1 MSAGLKAANLPKIL
15 ITGSD
20 GQVGFELTR
29 TLAPLGQIKALVRAD
44 LDLSDA
50 QALRALLDTEQPDII
65 VNPAAYTA
73 VDKAESDVAAA
84 YAVNERAPAVM
95 AQWAAA
101 HGAFMV
107 HYSTDYVFEGSG
119 ETPYVEDDAVA
130 PQSVYGASKEKGE
143 QAVRATLPEHF
154 IFRTSWVFGAHG
166 ANFLKTMLRLMQER
180 ETLNV
185 VADQIGAPTS
195 AALLADVTAHV
206 VRDTWQKRQLNEL
219 IDYGTYHLVAGGET
233 SWHGYAQ
240 YVGQLAQAAGVPLK
254 VTPETIGAI
263 ASSAYPTP
271 AKRPL
276 NSRLNTEKLQNTF
289 GLRLPDWQAGVRHA
303 FELITKGGAL

>member
-1 MSAGLKAANLPKIL
+1 MSAAVSLPKIL
-15 ITGSD
+15 LTGAD
-20 GQVGFELTR
+20 GQVGFELKR
-29 TLAPLGQIKALVRAD
+29 TLAPLGLIKTLVRAD
-44 LDLSDA
+44 LDLTDEV
-50 QALRALLDTEQPDII
+50 ALLAVLDAEQPDII

-73 VDKAESDVAAA
+73 VDKAESDVDAA
-84 YAVNERAPAVM
+84 YAVNARAPEIM
-95 AQWAAA
+95 AQWAKS
-101 HGAFMV
+101 HGALMI
-107 HYSTDYVFEGSG
+107 HYSTDYVFEGWG
-119 ETPYVEDDAVA
+119 EQPYSETDAVA
-130 PQSVYGASKEKGE
+130 PQSVYGGSKEKGE
-143 QAVRATLPEHF
+143 QAVRNTLPEHF
-154 IFRTSWVFGAHG
+154 IFRTSWVFGAYG

-180 ETLNV
+180 DTLNV

>member
-1 MSAGLKAANLPKIL
+1 MSAPHLPKIL
-15 ITGSD
+15 ITGTD

-29 TLAPLGQIKALVRAD
+29 TLAPLGQVKALVRAD
-44 LDLSDA
+44 LDLGD
-50 QALRALLDTEQPDII
+50 QDALRALLDAERPDII

-84 YAVNERAPAVM
+84 YAVNEQAPAVM
-95 AQWAAA
+95 AQWAAE

-107 HYSTDYVFEGSG
+107 HYSTDYVFEGLG
-119 ETPYVEDDAVA
+119 EAPYVEDDAVA

-143 QAVRATLPEHF
+143 QAVRSALPAHF
-154 IFRTSWVFGAHG
+154 IFRTSWVFGAYG

-180 ETLNV
+180 DTLNV

-206 VRDTWQKRQLNEL
+206 VRDTWQKRQHHEPV
-219 IDYGTYHLVAGGET
+219 DYGTYHLVAGGAT

-240 YVGQLAQAAGVPLK
+240 YVGQLAQVAGLSLK
-254 VTPETIGAI
+254 VAPDAIGAI
-263 ASSAYPTP
+263 PSSAYPTP
-271 AKRPL
+271 AKRPF

-289 GLRLPDWQAGVRHA
+289 GLRLPNWQEGVRQV
-303 FELITKGGAL
+303 FTLIQP

>member
-1 MSAGLKAANLPKIL
+1 MSASHLPKIL
-15 ITGSD
+15 ITGTD

-44 LDLSDA
+44 LDLGD
-50 QALRALLDTEQPDII
+50 QDALRALLDSEKPDII

-73 VDKAESDVAAA
+73 VDKAESDVEAA
-84 YAVNERAPAVM
+84 YAVNEQAPAVM
-95 AQWAAA
+95 AQWVAE

-107 HYSTDYVFEGSG
+107 HYSTDYVFEGLG
-119 ETPYVEDDAVA
+119 ETPCVEDDAVA

-143 QAVRATLPEHF
+143 QAVRSVLPEHF
-154 IFRTSWVFGAHG
+154 IFRTSWVFGAYG

-180 ETLNV
+180 DALNV

-206 VRDTWQKRQLNEL
+206 VRDAWQKRQNHESV
-219 IDYGTYHLVAGGET
+219 DYGTYHLVAGGET

-240 YVGQLAQAAGVPLK
+240 YVGQLAQAAGLPLK
-254 VTPETIGAI
+254 IVPDAIGAI
-263 ASSAYPTP
+263 PSSAYPTP
-271 AKRPL
+271 AKRPF

-289 GLRLPDWQAGVRHA
+289 GMRLPDWQECVRQVFA
-303 FELITKGGAL
+303 LIQP

>member
-1 MSAGLKAANLPKIL
+1 MSASHLPKIL
-15 ITGSD
+15 ITGID

-29 TLAPLGQIKALVRAD
+29 TLAPLGSIKALVRAD
-44 LDLSDA
+44 LDLGDA
-50 QALRALLDTEQPDII
+50 DALRALLDAECPDII

-73 VDKAESDVAAA
+73 VDKAESDVDAA
-84 YAVNERAPAVM
+84 YAVNEHAPAVM

-107 HYSTDYVFEGSG
+107 HYSTDYVFEGLG

-143 QAVRATLPEHF
+143 QAVRSALPEHF
-154 IFRTSWVFGAHG
+154 IFRTSWVFGAYG

-180 ETLNV
+180 DALNV

-206 VRDTWQKRQLNEL
+206 VRDTWQKRQHHESV
-219 IDYGTYHLVAGGET
+219 DYGTYHLVASGET

-240 YVGQLAQAAGVPLK
+240 YVGQLAQAAGLQLK
-254 VTPETIGAI
+254 VAPDAIGAI
-263 ASSAYPTP
+263 PSSAYPTP
-271 AKRPL
+271 AKRPF

-289 GLRLPDWQAGVRHA
+289 GLRLPNWQAGVRQV
-303 FELITKGGAL
+303 FTLIQP

>member
-1 MSAGLKAANLPKIL
+1 MSAPRLPKIL
-15 ITGSD
+15 VTGTD

-44 LDLSDA
+44 LDLGDVD
-50 QALRALLDTEQPDII
+50 ALRALLDAEQPDII

-73 VDKAESDVAAA
+73 VDKAESDVSAA
-84 YAVNERAPAVM
+84 YAVNEHAPVVM

-143 QAVRATLPEHF
+143 QAVRAALPAHF
-154 IFRTSWVFGAHG
+154 IFRTSWVFGAYG

-180 ETLNV
+180 DTLNV

-206 VRDTWQKRQLNEL
+206 VRETWQKRQANEWV
-219 IDYGTYHLVAGGET
+219 DYGTYHLVASGET

-240 YVGQLAQAAGVPLK
+240 YVGQLAQAAGLPLK
-254 VTPETIGAI
+254 VAPEAIGAI
-263 ASSAYPTP
+263 PSSAYPTP
-271 AKRPL
+271 ATRPF
-276 NSRLNTEKLQNTF
+276 NSRLNTEKIQNTF
-289 GLRLPDWQAGVRHA
+289 GLRLPSWQEGVRQV
-303 FELITKGGAL
+303 FTLIQS

>member
-1 MSAGLKAANLPKIL
+1 MTAPCLPKIL
-15 ITGSD
+15 ITGTD

-29 TLAPLGQIKALVRAD
+29 TLAPLGRVKALVRAD
-44 LDLSDA
+44 VDLGDA
-50 QALRALLDTEQPDII
+50 DALRALLDSEKPDII

-119 ETPYVEDDAVA
+119 ETPYVENDAVA

-154 IFRTSWVFGAHG
+154 IFRTSWVFGAYG

-195 AALLADVTAHV
+195 AALLADVTSHV
-206 VRDTWQKRQLNEL
+206 VRDTWQKRQLNDSV
-219 IDYGTYHLVAGGET
+219 DYGTYHLVAGGET

-240 YVGQLAQAAGVPLK
+240 YIGRLAQVAGLSLK
-254 VTPETIGAI
+254 VAPEAIGAI
-263 ASSAYPTP
+263 PSSAYPTP
-271 AKRPL
+271 TKRPL

-289 GLRLPDWQAGVRHA
+289 GLRLPDWQEGVRRV
-303 FELITKGGAL
+303 FQLITQDL

>member
-1 MSAGLKAANLPKIL
+1 MI
-15 ITGSD
+15 
-20 GQVGFELTR
+20 
-29 TLAPLGQIKALVRAD
+29 
-44 LDLSDA
+44 
-50 QALRALLDTEQPDII
+50 
-65 VNPAAYTA
+65 
-73 VDKAESDVAAA
+73 
-84 YAVNERAPAVM
+84 
-95 AQWAAA
+95 
-101 HGAFMV
+101 
-107 HYSTDYVFEGSG
+107 HYSTDYVFEGWG
-119 ETPYVEDDAVA
+119 EQPYSETDAVA
-130 PQSVYGASKEKGE
+130 PQSVYGTSKEKGE
-143 QAVRATLPEHF
+143 QAVRNTLPEHF
-154 IFRTSWVFGAHG
+154 IFRTSWVFGAYG

-180 ETLNV
+180 DTLNV

>member
-1 MSAGLKAANLPKIL
+1 MSAPPLPKIL
-15 ITGSD
+15 VTGTD

-44 LDLSDA
+44 LDLGDVD
-50 QALRALLDTEQPDII
+50 ALRALLDAEQPDII

-73 VDKAESDVAAA
+73 VDKAESDVSAA
-84 YAVNERAPAVM
+84 YAVNEHAPVVM

-143 QAVRATLPEHF
+143 QAVRAALPAHF
-154 IFRTSWVFGAHG
+154 IFRTSWVFGAYG

-180 ETLNV
+180 DALNV

-206 VRDTWQKRQLNEL
+206 VRETWQKRQANEWV
-219 IDYGTYHLVAGGET
+219 DYGTYHLVASGET

-240 YVGQLAQAAGVPLK
+240 YVGQLAQAAGLPLK
-254 VTPETIGAI
+254 VAPEAIGAI
-263 ASSAYPTP
+263 PSSAYPTP
-271 AKRPL
+271 ATRPF
-276 NSRLNTEKLQNTF
+276 NSRLNTEKIQNTF
-289 GLRLPDWQAGVRHA
+289 GLRLPSWQEGVRQV
-303 FELITKGGAL
+303 FTLIQS

>member
-1 MSAGLKAANLPKIL
+1 MSAPHLPKIL
-15 ITGSD
+15 ITGTD

-44 LDLSDA
+44 LDLGD
-50 QALRALLDTEQPDII
+50 QDALRALLDSEKPDII

-73 VDKAESDVAAA
+73 VDKAESDVEAA
-84 YAVNERAPAVM
+84 YAVNEQAPAVM
-95 AQWAAA
+95 AQWVAE

-107 HYSTDYVFEGSG
+107 HYSTDYVFEGLG
-119 ETPYVEDDAVA
+119 EAPYVEDDAVA

-143 QAVRATLPEHF
+143 QAVRSALPAHF
-154 IFRTSWVFGAHG
+154 IFRTSWVFGAYG

-180 ETLNV
+180 DTLNV

-206 VRDTWQKRQLNEL
+206 VRDTWQKRQHHEL
-219 IDYGTYHLVAGGET
+219 VDYGTYHLVASGAT

-240 YVGQLAQAAGVPLK
+240 YVGQLAQVAGLSLK
-254 VTPETIGAI
+254 VTPDAIGAI
-263 ASSAYPTP
+263 PSSAYPTP
-271 AKRPL
+271 AKRPF

-289 GLRLPDWQAGVRHA
+289 GLRLPNWQEGVRQV
-303 FELITKGGAL
+303 FTLIQP

>member
-1 MSAGLKAANLPKIL
+1 MSAPRLPKIL
-15 ITGSD
+15 VTGTD

-44 LDLSDA
+44 LDLGDVD
-50 QALRALLDTEQPDII
+50 ALRALLDAEQPDII

-73 VDKAESDVAAA
+73 VDKAESDVSAA
-84 YAVNERAPAVM
+84 YAVNEHAPVVM

-143 QAVRATLPEHF
+143 QAVRAALPAHF
-154 IFRTSWVFGAHG
+154 IFRTSWVFGAYG

-180 ETLNV
+180 DALNV

-206 VRDTWQKRQLNEL
+206 VRETWQKRQANEWV
-219 IDYGTYHLVAGGET
+219 DYGTYHLVASGET

-240 YVGQLAQAAGVPLK
+240 YVGQLAQAAGLPLK
-254 VTPETIGAI
+254 VAPEAIGAI
-263 ASSAYPTP
+263 PSSAYPTP
-271 AKRPL
+271 ATRPF
-276 NSRLNTEKLQNTF
+276 NSRLNTEKIQNTF
-289 GLRLPDWQAGVRHA
+289 GLRLPSWQEGVRQV
-303 FELITKGGAL
+303 FTLIQP

>member
-1 MSAGLKAANLPKIL
+1 MSAPRLPKIL
-15 ITGSD
+15 VTGTD

-44 LDLSDA
+44 LDLGDVD
-50 QALRALLDTEQPDII
+50 ALRALLDAEQPDII

-73 VDKAESDVAAA
+73 VDKAESDVSAA
-84 YAVNERAPAVM
+84 YVVNEHAPVVM

-143 QAVRATLPEHF
+143 QAVRAALPAHF
-154 IFRTSWVFGAHG
+154 IFRTSWVFGAYG

-180 ETLNV
+180 DALNV

-206 VRDTWQKRQLNEL
+206 VRETWQKRQANEWV
-219 IDYGTYHLVAGGET
+219 DYGTYHLVASGET

-240 YVGQLAQAAGVPLK
+240 YVGQLAQAVGLSLK
-254 VTPETIGAI
+254 VTPDAIGAI
-263 ASSAYPTP
+263 PSSAYPTP
-271 AKRPL
+271 AKRPF

-289 GLRLPDWQAGVRHA
+289 GLRLPNWQAGVRQV
-303 FELITKGGAL
+303 FTLIQP

>member
-1 MSAGLKAANLPKIL
+1 MSAVVSLPKIL
-15 ITGSD
+15 LTGAD
-20 GQVGFELTR
+20 GQVGFELKR
-29 TLAPLGQIKALVRAD
+29 TLAPLGLIKTLVRAD
-44 LDLSDA
+44 LDLTDEV
-50 QALRALLDTEQPDII
+50 ALLAVLDAEQPDII

-73 VDKAESDVAAA
+73 VDKAESDVDAA
-84 YAVNERAPAVM
+84 YAVNARAPEIM
-95 AQWAAA
+95 AQWAKS
-101 HGAFMV
+101 HGALMI
-107 HYSTDYVFEGSG
+107 HYSTDYVFEGWG
-119 ETPYVEDDAVA
+119 EQPYSETDAVA
-130 PQSVYGASKEKGE
+130 PQSVYGTSKEKGE
-143 QAVRATLPEHF
+143 QAVRNTLPEHF
-154 IFRTSWVFGAHG
+154 IFRTSWVFGAYG

-180 ETLNV
+180 DTLNV

-276 NSRLNTEKLQNTF
+276 NSRLNTEKLQSTF

>member
-1 MSAGLKAANLPKIL
+1 MSQVPLPKIL
-15 ITGSD
+15 ITGTD

-44 LDLSDA
+44 LDLGD
-50 QALRALLDTEQPDII
+50 QGALRALLDAEHPDII

-73 VDKAESDVAAA
+73 VDKAESDVDAA
-84 YAVNERAPAVM
+84 YAVNEHAPQIM
-95 AQWAAA
+95 AHWAKV

-107 HYSTDYVFEGSG
+107 HYSTDYVFEGTG
-119 ETPYVEDDAVA
+119 ETLFVEDDPVA

-143 QAVRATLPEHF
+143 QAVRNHLDEHF
-154 IFRTSWVFGAHG
+154 IFRTSWVFGAYG

-185 VADQIGAPTS
+185 VNDQIGTPTS
-195 AALLADVTAHV
+195 AALLADVTAHI
-206 VRDTWQKRQLNEL
+206 VRDTWQKRQANEGVA
-219 IDYGTYHLVAGGET
+219 YGTYHLVASGET

-240 YVGQLAQAAGVPLK
+240 YVGQLAQAAGVSLK
-254 VTPETIGAI
+254 VAPEAIGGI
-263 ASSAYPTP
+263 PSSAYPTP

-276 NSRLNTEKLQNTF
+276 NSRLSTHKIQDTF
-289 GLRLPDWQAGVRHA
+289 SITLPDWKQGVRQV
-303 FELITKGGAL
+303 FTLIQQG

>member
-1 MSAGLKAANLPKIL
+1 MSASHLPKIL
-15 ITGSD
+15 ITGTD

-44 LDLSDA
+44 LDLGD
-50 QALRALLDTEQPDII
+50 QDALRALLDSEKPDII

-73 VDKAESDVAAA
+73 VDKAESDVEAA
-84 YAVNERAPAVM
+84 YAVNEQAPAVM
-95 AQWAAA
+95 AQWVAE

-107 HYSTDYVFEGSG
+107 HYSTDYVFEGLG

-143 QAVRATLPEHF
+143 QAVRSGLPEHF
-154 IFRTSWVFGAHG
+154 IFRTSWVFGAYG

-180 ETLNV
+180 DTLNV

-206 VRDTWQKRQLNEL
+206 VRDTWQKRQYHEL
-219 IDYGTYHLVAGGET
+219 VDYGTYHLVAGGAT

-240 YVGQLAQAAGVPLK
+240 YVGQLAQAAGLSLK
-254 VTPETIGAI
+254 VAPEAIGAI
-263 ASSAYPTP
+263 PSSAYPTP
-271 AKRPL
+271 AKRPF

-289 GLRLPDWQAGVRHA
+289 GLRLPDWQEGVRQV
-303 FELITKGGAL
+303 FTLIQP

>member
-1 MSAGLKAANLPKIL
+1 MSAPRLPKIL
-15 ITGSD
+15 ITGTD

-119 ETPYVEDDAVA
+119 ETPYVENDAVA

-154 IFRTSWVFGAHG
+154 IFRTSWVFGAYG

-195 AALLADVTAHV
+195 AALLADVTSHV
-206 VRDTWQKRQLNEL
+206 VRDTWQKRQLNDSV
-219 IDYGTYHLVAGGET
+219 DYGTYHLVAGGET

-240 YVGQLAQAAGVPLK
+240 YIGRLAQVAGLSLK
-254 VTPETIGAI
+254 VAPEAIGAI
-263 ASSAYPTP
+263 PSSAYPTP

-289 GLRLPDWQAGVRHA
+289 GLRLPDWQEGVRRV
-303 FELITKGGAL
+303 FQLITQDL

>member
-1 MSAGLKAANLPKIL
+1 
-15 ITGSD
+15 
-20 GQVGFELTR
+20 
-29 TLAPLGQIKALVRAD
+29 
-44 LDLSDA
+44 
-50 QALRALLDTEQPDII
+50 
-65 VNPAAYTA
+65 
-73 VDKAESDVAAA
+73 
-84 YAVNERAPAVM
+84 M

-119 ETPYVEDDAVA
+119 ETPYVENDAVA

-154 IFRTSWVFGAHG
+154 IFRTSWVFGAYG

-195 AALLADVTAHV
+195 AALLADVTSHV
-206 VRDTWQKRQLNEL
+206 VRDTWQKRQLNDSV
-219 IDYGTYHLVAGGET
+219 DYGTYHLVAGGET

-240 YVGQLAQAAGVPLK
+240 YIGRLAQVAGLSLK
-254 VTPETIGAI
+254 VAPEAIGAI
-263 ASSAYPTP
+263 PSSAYPTP
-271 AKRPL
+271 TKRPL

-289 GLRLPDWQAGVRHA
+289 GLRLPDWQEGVRRV
-303 FELITKGGAL
+303 FQLITQDL

>member
-1 MSAGLKAANLPKIL
+1 MSAPRLPKIL
-15 ITGSD
+15 VTGTD

-44 LDLSDA
+44 LDLGDVD
-50 QALRALLDTEQPDII
+50 ALRALLDAEQPDII

-73 VDKAESDVAAA
+73 VDKAESDVSAA
-84 YAVNERAPAVM
+84 YVVNEHAPVVM

-143 QAVRATLPEHF
+143 QAVRAALPAHF
-154 IFRTSWVFGAHG
+154 IFRTSWVFGAYG

-180 ETLNV
+180 DALNV

-206 VRDTWQKRQLNEL
+206 VRETWQKRQANEWV
-219 IDYGTYHLVAGGET
+219 DYGTYHLVASGET

-240 YVGQLAQAAGVPLK
+240 YVGQLAQAAGLPLK
-254 VTPETIGAI
+254 VAPEAIGAI
-263 ASSAYPTP
+263 PSSAYPTP
-271 AKRPL
+271 ATRPF
-276 NSRLNTEKLQNTF
+276 NSRLNTEKIQNTF
-289 GLRLPDWQAGVRHA
+289 GLRLPSWQEGVRQV
-303 FELITKGGAL
+303 FTLIQP

>member
-1 MSAGLKAANLPKIL
+1 MSASHLPKIL
-15 ITGSD
+15 ITGTD

-44 LDLSDA
+44 LDLGDKD
-50 QALRALLDTEQPDII
+50 ALRALLDAERPDII

-73 VDKAESDVAAA
+73 VDKAESDVEAA
-84 YAVNERAPAVM
+84 YAVNEYAPAVM
-95 AQWAAA
+95 AQWAAE

-107 HYSTDYVFEGSG
+107 HYSTDYVFEGLG

-143 QAVRATLPEHF
+143 QAVRSALPEHF
-154 IFRTSWVFGAHG
+154 IFRTSWVFGAYG

-180 ETLNV
+180 DALNV

-206 VRDTWQKRQLNEL
+206 VRDTWQKRQHHESV
-219 IDYGTYHLVAGGET
+219 DYGTYHLVASGET

-240 YVGQLAQAAGVPLK
+240 YVGQLAQAAGLSLK
-254 VTPETIGAI
+254 VTPDAIGAI
-263 ASSAYPTP
+263 PSSAYPTP
-271 AKRPL
+271 AKRPF

-289 GLRLPDWQAGVRHA
+289 GLRLPNWQEGVRQV
-303 FELITKGGAL
+303 FTLIQP

>member
-1 MSAGLKAANLPKIL
+1 MSAPRLPKIL
-15 ITGSD
+15 ITGTD

-29 TLAPLGQIKALVRAD
+29 TLAPLGVIKALMRAD
-44 LDLSDA
+44 LDLGDED
-50 QALRALLDTEQPDII
+50 ALRTLLDAEHPDII

-73 VDKAESDVAAA
+73 VDKAESDVEAA
-84 YAVNERAPAVM
+84 YAVHEHAPAVM
-95 AQWAAA
+95 AQWAAER
-101 HGAFMV
+101 GAFMV

-143 QAVRATLPEHF
+143 QAVRAVLLEHF

-206 VRDTWQKRQLNEL
+206 VRDTWQKRQLNES

-233 SWHGYAQ
+233 SWYGYAQ
-240 YVGQLAQAAGVPLK
+240 YVGRLAQAADVPLK
-254 VTPETIGAI
+254 IMPEAIGAI
-263 ASSAYPTP
+263 PSSAYPTP

>member
-1 MSAGLKAANLPKIL
+1 MSAPRLPKIL
-15 ITGSD
+15 VTGTD

-44 LDLSDA
+44 LDLGDVD
-50 QALRALLDTEQPDII
+50 ALRALLDAEQPDII

-73 VDKAESDVAAA
+73 VDKAESDVEAA

-95 AQWAAA
+95 AQWTAE

-143 QAVRATLPEHF
+143 QAVRAALPAHF
-154 IFRTSWVFGAHG
+154 IFRTSWVFGAYG

-180 ETLNV
+180 DALNV

-206 VRDTWQKRQLNEL
+206 VRETWQKRQANEWV
-219 IDYGTYHLVAGGET
+219 DYGTYHLVASGET

-240 YVGQLAQAAGVPLK
+240 YVGQLAQAAGLPLK
-254 VTPETIGAI
+254 VAPEAIGAI
-263 ASSAYPTP
+263 PSSAYPTP
-271 AKRPL
+271 ATRPF
-276 NSRLNTEKLQNTF
+276 NSRLNTEKIQNTF
-289 GLRLPDWQAGVRHA
+289 GLRLPSWQEGVRQV
-303 FELITKGGAL
+303 FTLIQP

>member
-1 MSAGLKAANLPKIL
+1 MSASHLPKIL
-15 ITGSD
+15 ITGTD

-29 TLAPLGQIKALVRAD
+29 TLAPLGRIKALVRAD
-44 LDLSDA
+44 LDLGDVD
-50 QALRALLDTEQPDII
+50 ALRALLDAEQPDII

-119 ETPYVEDDAVA
+119 ETPYVENDAVA

-154 IFRTSWVFGAHG
+154 IFRTSWVFGAYG

-195 AALLADVTAHV
+195 AALLADVTSHV
-206 VRDTWQKRQLNEL
+206 VRDTWQKRQLNDSV
-219 IDYGTYHLVAGGET
+219 DYGTYHLVAGGET

-240 YVGQLAQAAGVPLK
+240 YIGRLAQVAGLSLK
-254 VTPETIGAI
+254 VAPEAIGAI
-263 ASSAYPTP
+263 PSSAYPTP
-271 AKRPL
+271 TKRPL

-289 GLRLPDWQAGVRHA
+289 GLRLPDWQEGVRRV
-303 FELITKGGAL
+303 FQLITQDL

>member
-1 MSAGLKAANLPKIL
+1 MSAAVSLPKIL
-15 ITGSD
+15 LTGAD

-29 TLAPLGQIKALVRAD
+29 TLAPLGLIKTLVRAD
-44 LDLSDA
+44 LDLTDEV
-50 QALRALLDTEQPDII
+50 ALRAMLDAEQPDII

-73 VDKAESDVAAA
+73 VDKAESDVDAA
-84 YAVNERAPAVM
+84 YAVNARAPEIM
-95 AQWAAA
+95 AQWAKS
-101 HGAFMV
+101 HGAFMI
-107 HYSTDYVFEGSG
+107 HYSTDYVFEGLG
-119 ETPYVEDDAVA
+119 EQPYSETDAVA
-130 PQSVYGASKEKGE
+130 PQSVYGGSKEKGE
-143 QAVRATLPEHF
+143 QAVRNTLPEHF
-154 IFRTSWVFGAHG
+154 IFRTSWVFGAYG

-180 ETLNV
+180 DTLNV

>member
-1 MSAGLKAANLPKIL
+1 MSAPRLPKIL
-15 ITGSD
+15 ITGTD

-29 TLAPLGQIKALVRAD
+29 TLAPLGVIKALVRAD
-44 LDLSDA
+44 LDLGDA
-50 QALRALLDTEQPDII
+50 DALRALLDAEQPDII

-73 VDKAESDVAAA
+73 VDKAESDVEAA

-154 IFRTSWVFGAHG
+154 IFRTSWVFGAYG

-195 AALLADVTAHV
+195 AALLADVTSHV
-206 VRDTWQKRQLNEL
+206 VRDTWQKRQLNESV
-219 IDYGTYHLVAGGET
+219 DYGTYHLVAGGET

-240 YVGQLAQAAGVPLK
+240 YVGRLAQAAGVPLK
-254 VTPETIGAI
+254 VTPEAIGAI
-263 ASSAYPTP
+263 PSCAYPTP

>member
-1 MSAGLKAANLPKIL
+1 MSAPRLPKIL
-15 ITGSD
+15 ITGTD

-73 VDKAESDVAAA
+73 VDKAESDVEAA

-95 AQWAAA
+95 AQWTAA

-154 IFRTSWVFGAHG
+154 IFRTSWVFGAYG

-195 AALLADVTAHV
+195 AALLADVTSHV
-206 VRDTWQKRQLNEL
+206 VRDTWQKRQLNDSV
-219 IDYGTYHLVAGGET
+219 DYGTYHLVAGGET

-240 YVGQLAQAAGVPLK
+240 YIGRLAQVAGLSLK
-254 VTPETIGAI
+254 VAPEAIGAI
-263 ASSAYPTP
+263 PSSAYPTP
-271 AKRPL
+271 TKRPL

-289 GLRLPDWQAGVRHA
+289 GLRLPDWQEGVRRV
-303 FELITKGGAL
+303 FQLITQDL

>member
-1 MSAGLKAANLPKIL
+1 MSAPRLPKIL
-15 ITGSD
+15 VTGTD

-44 LDLSDA
+44 LDLGDVD
-50 QALRALLDTEQPDII
+50 ALRALLDAEQPDII

-73 VDKAESDVAAA
+73 VDKAESDVSAA
-84 YAVNERAPAVM
+84 YAVNEHAPVVM

-143 QAVRATLPEHF
+143 QAVRAALPAHF
-154 IFRTSWVFGAHG
+154 IFRTSWVFGAYG

-180 ETLNV
+180 DALNV

-206 VRDTWQKRQLNEL
+206 VRETSQKRQANEWV
-219 IDYGTYHLVAGGET
+219 DYGTYHLVASGET

-240 YVGQLAQAAGVPLK
+240 YVGQLAQAAGLPLK
-254 VTPETIGAI
+254 VAPEAIGAI
-263 ASSAYPTP
+263 PSSAYPTP
-271 AKRPL
+271 ATRPF
-276 NSRLNTEKLQNTF
+276 NSRLNTEKIQNTF
-289 GLRLPDWQAGVRHA
+289 GLRLPSWQEGVRQV
-303 FELITKGGAL
+303 FTLIQS

>member
-1 MSAGLKAANLPKIL
+1 MSAPRLPKIL
-15 ITGSD
+15 ITGTD

-29 TLAPLGQIKALVRAD
+29 TLAPLGDIKALVRAD
-44 LDLSDA
+44 LDLADA
-50 QALRALLDTEQPDII
+50 DALRAVLDAEQPDII

-73 VDKAESDVAAA
+73 VDQAESDVEAA
-84 YAVNERAPAVM
+84 YAVNEHAPAVM

-107 HYSTDYVFEGSG
+107 HYSTDYVFDGLG

-154 IFRTSWVFGAHG
+154 IFRTSWVFAAYGM
-166 ANFLKTMLRLMQER
+166 NFLKTMLRLMQER

-185 VADQIGAPTS
+185 VADQMGAPTS

-206 VRDTWQKRQLNEL
+206 VRDTWRRHQANESAH
-219 IDYGTYHLVAGGET
+219 YGTYHLAASGVT

-240 YVGQLAQAAGVPLK
+240 YVGQLAQAAGVSLN
-254 VTPETIGAI
+254 VAPEAIGAI
-263 ASSAYPTP
+263 PSSAYPTP

-276 NSRLNTEKLQNTF
+276 NSRLNTEKLQTTF
-289 GLRLPDWQAGVRHA
+289 GLRLPNWQEGVRQV
-303 FELITKGGAL
+303 FTLIQL

>member
-1 MSAGLKAANLPKIL
+1 MSAVVSLPKIL
-15 ITGSD
+15 LTGAD
-20 GQVGFELTR
+20 GQVGFELKR
-29 TLAPLGQIKALVRAD
+29 TLAPLGLIKTLVRAD
-44 LDLSDA
+44 LDLTDEV
-50 QALRALLDTEQPDII
+50 ALLAVLDAEQPDII

-73 VDKAESDVAAA
+73 VDKAESDVDAA
-84 YAVNERAPAVM
+84 YAVNARAPEIM
-95 AQWAAA
+95 AQWAKS
-101 HGAFMV
+101 HGALMI
-107 HYSTDYVFEGSG
+107 HYSTDYVFEGWG
-119 ETPYVEDDAVA
+119 EQPYSETDAVA
-130 PQSVYGASKEKGE
+130 PQSVYGTSKEKGE
-143 QAVRATLPEHF
+143 QAVRNTLPEHF
-154 IFRTSWVFGAHG
+154 IFRTSWVFGAYG

>member
-1 MSAGLKAANLPKIL
+1 MSAPRLPKIL
-15 ITGSD
+15 ITGTD

-29 TLAPLGQIKALVRAD
+29 ALAPLGVIKALVRAD
-44 LDLSDA
+44 LDLGDA
-50 QALRALLDTEQPDII
+50 DALRALLDAEQPDII

-154 IFRTSWVFGAHG
+154 IFRTSWVFGAYG

-195 AALLADVTAHV
+195 AALLADVTSHV
-206 VRDTWQKRQLNEL
+206 VRDTWQKRQLNDSV
-219 IDYGTYHLVAGGET
+219 DYGTYHLVAGGET

-240 YVGQLAQAAGVPLK
+240 YIGRLAQVAGLSLK
-254 VTPETIGAI
+254 VAPEAIGAI
-263 ASSAYPTP
+263 PSSAYPTP
-271 AKRPL
+271 TKRPL

-289 GLRLPDWQAGVRHA
+289 GLRLPDWQEGVRRV
-303 FELITKGGAL
+303 FQLITQDL

>member
-1 MSAGLKAANLPKIL
+1 MSAPRLPKIL
-15 ITGSD
+15 VTGTD

-44 LDLSDA
+44 LDLGDVD
-50 QALRALLDTEQPDII
+50 ALRALLDAEQPDII

-73 VDKAESDVAAA
+73 VDKAESDVSAA
-84 YAVNERAPAVM
+84 YAVNEHAPVVM

-143 QAVRATLPEHF
+143 QAVRTALPAHF
-154 IFRTSWVFGAHG
+154 IFRTSWVFGAYG

-180 ETLNV
+180 DALNV

-206 VRDTWQKRQLNEL
+206 VRETWQKRQANEWV
-219 IDYGTYHLVAGGET
+219 DYGTYHLVASGET

-240 YVGQLAQAAGVPLK
+240 YVGQLAQAAGLPLK
-254 VTPETIGAI
+254 IAPEAIGAI
-263 ASSAYPTP
+263 PSSAYPTP
-271 AKRPL
+271 ATRPF
-276 NSRLNTEKLQNTF
+276 NSRLNTEKIQNTF
-289 GLRLPDWQAGVRHA
+289 GLRLPSWQEGVRQV
-303 FELITKGGAL
+303 FTLIQS